1 MDFFVRFKLL
11 TSTPETYLP
20 KGWEDKVDWHDYDEL
35 GQPFVVEGSVDFI
48 TKMWDAARAADD
60 IITAIVL

>member
-20 KGWEDKVDWHDYDEL
+20 KGWQGEVDWHDYNEL
-35 GQPFVVEGSVDFI
+35 GQPFVVEGAASFI
-48 TKMWDAARAADD
+48 TAMWEAAKAADD